1 MRDRPDRSIDG
12 FDDHAARSTTLPA
25 TMYFD
30 PQVYT
35 EEQEK
40 IFQNSWQFVAHG
52 AEVVSP
58 GQYVTAEIAGQ
69 RIFVIRG
76 DDGEL
81 GGYFNVCLH
90 RGHSLLSGSGT
101 VGKMITCPYHAWAY
115 NRSGQLKGARM
126 SERMDG
132 FDYSDF
138 ELPDLAVEEFC
149 GLVFVNLSIHARPME
164 EVYPGLADAI
174 RQICPEPANLRVAS
188 QETFEIAGNWKN
200 VTDNLLECYHC
211 HPAHR
216 AFVDLIDM
224 DNYSQITHQNW
235 SISSGPVNPD
245 SNVYAVTEGAQDFA
259 SIYVWPNLS
268 IGRIPGQAGILL
280 FRIAP
285 TAPEHTTQI
294 LTFLSPG
301 GDPTETEK
309 NAFEYFNT
317 VLGPEDVNLIE
328 DVQRG
333 LHSLGYHQGRMIC
346 IPDRPEIS
354 EHGVHHFQSMVRAA
368 LAGD

>member
-12 FDDHAARSTTLPA
+12 FDDQAARSTTLPA

-30 PQVYT
+30 PLVYA

-58 GQYVTAEIAGQ
+58 GQYVTADITGQ

-101 VGKMITCPYHAWAY
+101 VGKMITCPYHAWVY

-126 SERMDG
+126 SERMDE
-132 FDYSDF
+132 FDYSNF

-164 EVYPGLADAI
+164 EVYPGLAEAI

-211 HPAHR
+211 HPAHK

-245 SNVYAVTEGAQDFA
+245 NGVYAVTDGAQDFA
-259 SIYVWPNLS
+259 SIYMWPNLS

-333 LHSLGYHQGRMIC
+333 LHSLGFHQGRMIC